1 MNGVL
6 TITWKE
12 MKGFM
17 MRPAFYVICFFLT
30 LLFSYSFSISLFQFV
45 QMAGA
50 MGMHPGMGGGQQQ
63 ANIHY
68 MVFLKQLSMLNL
80 LMIFAVPALT
90 MKLFSEEKKMHT
102 FDLLLTAPVTS
113 FQIVL
118 GKFLAA
124 ALAILFIVF
133 LSMIYPLSTA
143 LFVENM
149 KWGPLLI
156 SYLGLF
162 LVGLV
167 YVAMNLFCSSLTESI
182 LISFF
187 MSVILNV
194 SLWFIGM
201 GVEIVDSQTARQV
214 FEHIS
219 LNSHLS
225 GLVEGTIRSQG
236 IVFIMSAVGLFLFLC
251 ERIVESHRWRSS

>member
-1 MNGVL
+1 MSGTL
-6 TITWKE
+6 TIAWKE
-12 MKGFM
+12 IKGFM
-17 MRPAFYVICFFLT
+17 LRPAFYVICFLLT
-30 LLFSYSFSISLFQFV
+30 VLFSYSFNISVIQFV
-45 QMAGA
+45 QMSGA
-50 MGMHPGMGGGQQQ
+50 MMMHQGMGGGAQQS
-63 ANIHY
+63 NIHY

-124 ALAILFIVF
+124 AAAILFIVL
-133 LSMIYPLSTA
+133 LSMIYPVSTA
-143 LFVENM
+143 LFVENI
-149 KWGPLLI
+149 KWGPLI
-156 SYLGLF
+156 IAYGGLF

-167 YVAMNLFCSSLTESI
+167 YVSMNLFCSSLTESI
-182 LISFF
+182 LISFV

-194 SLWFIGM
+194 SIWFIGM
-201 GVEIVDSQTARQV
+201 GVEIVDSQAARQI

-236 IVFIMSAVGLFLFLC
+236 IIFILSAVGLFLFLC